1 MLTQAEKNKKISD
14 SRAETC
20 KRRQSQTCVNNIEVI
35 NEEMFENEHSKN
47 PHGIFEMARISDA
60 SDQLPNNASIWVYGE
75 KDEQGTKPPHFHIL
89 IDDKIDL
96 QVTFDHFHDLKIWR
110 SKTVKHDWKEYSKL
124 KKAIKKWL
132 NQDNVDMEGFK
143 NIKAIMVHWNAN
155 NSNSK
160 VDINKFLNLYNK
172 LKST

>member
-1 MLTQAEKNKKISD
+1 MVFNVKIQKIMKSLVESLKESLND
-14 SRAETC
+14 N
-20 KRRQSQTCVNNIEVI
+20 VEVI
-35 NEEMFENEHSKN
+35 SEALFENEHSKN
-47 PHGIFEMARISDA
+47 PHGIFEMARVSDT

-75 KDEQGTKPPHFHIL
+75 KDEQGTKPPHFHII
-89 IDDKIDL
+89 IDKGKFEFE
-96 QVTFDHFHDLKIWR
+96 VTFDHFHDLKIWR

-160 VDINKFLNLYNK
+160 VDINKFLNLCDK
-172 LKST
+172 LNQHRWWL